1 MLSYIKHYACGE
13 TSQMRVDWMACYI
26 AVSTAL
32 IAYTLY
38 HTSIPASGVLHVLQ
52 VSEKRQMSIL
62 GWWPETVIF
71 GPVFQVQP
79 QIQMSCS
86 QLHKRAE
93 RIGCML
99 MEKGRLNT
107 GDHVA
112 LIYPPGQ
119 SQIIDLHLK
128 QFSVKGFVICYE
140 GKSFHLL
147 TQWFGVSFWQPY
159 GKQFNVEGFVPHNE
173 ILPPPS
179 AQWKNDCKV
188 TKSSVFLPTV

>member
-1 MLSYIKHYACGE
+1 
-13 TSQMRVDWMACYI
+13 MACYI

-62 GWWPETVIF
+62 GWWPETVTF

-119 SQIIDLHLK
+119 SQIIDPHLK

-147 TQWFGVSFWQPY
+147 TQ
-159 GKQFNVEGFVPHNE
+159 
-173 ILPPPS
+173 
-179 AQWKNDCKV
+179 
-188 TKSSVFLPTV
+188 

>member
-1 MLSYIKHYACGE
+1 
-13 TSQMRVDWMACYI
+13 MACYI

-32 IAYTLY
+32 IAYTLQ
-38 HTSIPASGVLHVLQ
+38 HTSTPASGVLHVLQ
-52 VSEKRQMSIL
+52 VTEKRPMSIL
-62 GWWPETVIF
+62 RWWPETVIF

-119 SQIIDLHLK
+119 FLIKAPYLYEQQNNLSSRSVSHLRT
-128 QFSVKGFVICYE
+128 FIYNNSMWRILIHYG
-140 GKSFHLL
+140 GKSCHLL
-147 TQWFGVSFWQPY
+147 L
-159 GKQFNVEGFVPHNE
+159 HR
-173 ILPPPS
+173 
-179 AQWKNDCKV
+179 
-188 TKSSVFLPTV
+188 SSVISFFSHYLLILTLISMYRYTSNLFLYFQVLI